1 MNVDSGVALQQTLLS
16 RVLSS
21 HDAARLHVRFD
32 IVVIERYRELAGA
45 QLLRTRSVGRIVLRG
60 RWSLDVGISA
70 DESEVHAPAQDL
82 FDRLPAEEHAHWLA
96 HLVPQPYSANF
107 LQMRMAAGACIDDGE
122 PVTWA

>member
-1 MNVDSGVALQQTLLS
+1 MGASAYSLQQA
-16 RVLSS
+16 VLRRALAAG
-21 HDAARLHVRFD
+21 DAGRAHLYFHVA
-32 IVVIERYRELAGA
+32 VIARYRQLGGA
-45 QLLRTRSVGRIVLRG
+45 QLFRTDSVGRVAVRG

-70 DESEVHAPAQDL
+70 DEREVHAPAQDL

-122 PVTWA
+122 TVTWA